1 MAQGPNLVIQAF
13 LIRRAVGTFILDQ
26 STLPRLLGEGIAHAI
41 EISNLDDIDI
51 AIVRRKDFAQILLAA
66 RSSSSLKL
74 YGNSS

>member
-1 MAQGPNLVIQAF
+1 MPRAPNLVIQAF
-13 LIRRAVGTFILDQ
+13 LIRSADGLFILDQ

-51 AIVRRKDFAQILLAA
+51 AIMRRTDFAQILLAA

>member
-13 LIRRAVGTFILDQ
+13 LISRAVGPFILDQ
-26 STLPRLLGEGIAHAI
+26 STLLRLLGKGIAHPI
-41 EISNLDDIDI
+41 EISNLNDIDI
-51 AIVRRKDFAQILLAA
+51 AIVRRTDFAPILLAA